1 MSVPTKLEKMA
12 APPLLNA
19 MVNDTQACWPLYLKR
34 FDMGHFCSLEVNG
47 EQKAD

>member
-34 FDMGHFCSLEVNG
+34 FDMGHFCSLKVNG